1 MKEKR
6 TLIKTAA
13 VLAITLILCIFTATC
28 SFADEYSEPT
38 NQNGDFSA
46 IGGEYTEIYEENAVD
61 IGVGGTNI
69 ADNVGNDTQNE
80 PVIEQNVFE
89 QLYAAVCE
97 YAAEILSTLTL
108 IGTLIVGFAYKKGLL
123 PLVTRAISAIQN
135 SVNKIKADT
144 EKGTECTKDALEC
157 VCERLSAIEN
167 SLSLLSEDIMELET
181 KLECESEC
189 IKERKKMKVILSSQ
203 VDMLYDIFMSSS
215 LPQYQK
221 DATGARIQSM
231 REELGTYEKS
241 EKQ

>member
-13 VLAITLILCIFTATC
+13 VLALSLAICAFTAF
-28 SFADEYSEPT
+28 SSYAEEIQSSVVE
-38 NQNGDFSA
+38 NGDFYLES
-46 IGGEYTEIYEENAVD
+46 GEHSEISKENIAEDTDTEIN
-61 IGVGGTNI
+61 NI
-69 ADNVGNDTQNE
+69 ENVGILPQNE
-80 PVIEQNVFE
+80 PTGEQNVFE
-89 QLYAAVCE
+89 QLYDVVCN

-108 IGTLIVGFAYKKGLL
+108 IGTVIVGFAYKKGLL
-123 PLVTRAISAIQN
+123 PLVTRAISAIQ
-135 SVNKIKADT
+135 STVNKIKCDT
-144 EKGTECTKDALEC
+144 EEGTKNTAGALEG

-167 SLSLLSEDIMELET
+167 SISLLSEDIMEMGA
-181 KLECESEC
+181 KLESEGEC

-231 REELGTYEKS
+231 REELGAYEKS